1 MPKIHAILPAYQ
13 LVNETDS
20 FEIFCNATG
29 NPPPAIIWRKVGDG
43 SKVFPVGKTLR
54 ILHADKADFGTYQ
67 CTAVSPRG
75 ENITSEASVD
85 PDNCKFYVNFL
96 NKEPNVFEK
105 YTTQFLER
113 GIN

>member
-1 MPKIHAILPAYQ
+1 M
-13 LVNETDS
+13 VNETDS

-75 ENITSEASVD
+75 ENVTSEASVD

-105 YTTQFLER
+105 YTTQFLEK
-113 GIN
+113 GIK